1 MRVIILASVPLLAL
15 AACSSGPVTPIRDF
29 GSVAITQVENDLDI
43 AKELDLPATLQ
54 TLPQPTPGGR
64 NLADN

>member
-1 MRVIILASVPLLAL
+1 
-15 AACSSGPVTPIRDF
+15 VTPIRDF